1 MDGAVRRV
9 EGLTWWGA
17 VASVVIY
24 PLLHLLLVA
33 ALVTF
38 GQRAGGYPPQALAIA
53 VYGVLTVVGSGLAI
67 RLALRSQTP
76 EGRLLPLLALAIFLV
91 VALAGAF
98 FATPFLNG
106 LGLRTEYAPYL
117 DDDGAFALLNIGLA
131 MVVVILAL
139 VARWRR
145 LLVAALAAQGLALLA
160 NPGLIAVAVRYGLP
174 QDAHGLLALPLL
186 YLGAALALGWRPRAV
201 HLAWCAGLLTA
212 GALLSAGLLFGFSPN
227 LWAALRSGQAYIGAS
242 VPRQIV
248 VTAAFWP
255 FVLGLPYWAWR
266 LRRWAAGAPAG
277 LGKRWVVAGVG
288 LALVASMAL
297 VSWPYLGPAH
307 GLGDNW
313 LPEAGQTLGWINKTV
328 PAGAYGPAGEALAAL
343 KTLFP
348 WLVGAAAL
356 AWLALAAGRAARLGL
371 RGALRAIGL
380 PGGLALL
387 GLAMLWQVPL
397 LPFPF
402 LYVQPPLIH
411 GLAGALPQ
419 AIGQDGLTMWASV
432 AYGLLGLSL
441 IGLSAPLRDD
451 QSKRRGWLT
460 FVATLL
466 ALGAALILTAGLWAG
481 TVQSLRAQRLLT
493 LPEYRQAAQWR
504 LALSLPVN
512 AALALLGWAVV
523 AAGRRALTTA
533 GGPAALSPAALRRGL
548 VLAGGLAV
556 VGAFAFWQLTAM
568 PVAETSPRDG
578 ATGVPTNAPI
588 VVRLRP
594 GLRNWGP
601 GISAT
606 YADTGAYIRGT
617 SGGSAEGTTSFMPEG
632 GWRPLARVNVR
643 VSSPAGRRDVQFSFT
658 TAAGPAPGI
667 TPPGPLPMPAAPRE

>member
-1 MDGAVRRV
+1 MDRVVRRL
-9 EGLTWWGA
+9 EGLAWWGA
-17 VASVVIY
+17 VASIVTY

-38 GQRAGGYPPQALAIA
+38 GQRAGGYPLQALAIA
-53 VYGVLTVVGSGLAI
+53 AYGVLAVVGSGLAI
-67 RLALRSQTP
+67 HFALRGQAP
-76 EGRLLPLLALAIFLV
+76 EGRLLPLLALAVLLV

-117 DDDGAFALLNIGLA
+117 DDDGAFALLNVGLA
-131 MVVVILAL
+131 TWVVILAL
-139 VARWRR
+139 AARWRR
-145 LLVAALAAQGLALLA
+145 LLVAAPAAQGLALLT

-174 QDAHGLLALPLL
+174 QDAYALLALPLL
-186 YLGAALALGWRPRAV
+186 YLGAALALGWRPRALHV
-201 HLAWCAGLLTA
+201 AWCAGLLAA
-212 GALLSAGLLFGFSPN
+212 GALLSACLLFGFSPN

-242 VPRQIV
+242 VPRQTVI
-248 VTAAFWP
+248 TAAFWP
-255 FVLGLPYWAWR
+255 FVLGLPYWAWQ

-277 LGKRWVVAGVG
+277 LGKRWVAAGAG
-288 LALVASMAL
+288 LALVAGMAL
-297 VSWPYLGPAH
+297 LSWLYLGPAH

-313 LPEAGQTLGWINKTV
+313 LPEAGRTLGWINKTV
-328 PAGAYGPAGEALAAL
+328 PTGAYGPAGEALAAL

-348 WLVGAAAL
+348 WPAGATAL
-356 AWLALAAGRAARLGL
+356 AWLAVAAGKAACLGL
-371 RGALRAIGL
+371 RGVTRAIGF
-380 PGGLALL
+380 PGGLVLL
-387 GLAMLWQVPL
+387 GLAMLWQGPL
-397 LPFPF
+397 LPFPI
-402 LYVQPPLIH
+402 LCVQPPLIH
-411 GLAGALPQ
+411 GLASALPQ
-419 AIGQDGLTMWASV
+419 AIGQDGLTMWASM

-460 FVATLL
+460 LVATLL

-481 TVQSLRAQRLLT
+481 TVQSLRAQRLFT

-523 AAGRRALTTA
+523 AAGRRALTTVD
-533 GGPAALSPAALRRGL
+533 GPAALSPAALRRGL
-548 VLAGGLAV
+548 ALAGGLAV

-568 PVAETSPRDG
+568 PVADTSPRDS
-578 ATGVPTNAPI
+578 ASDVPTNAPI

-601 GISAT
+601 GINAT
-606 YADTGAYIRGT
+606 YADTGAYVRGT

-632 GWRPLARVNVR
+632 GWRPLTRVNVC
-643 VSSPAGRRDVQFSFT
+643 VSSPSGRRNFEFSFT
-658 TAAGPAPGI
+658 TGAGPAPDM
-667 TPPGPLPMPAAPRE
+667 TPPGPLPMPTAPRE

>member
-266 LRRWAAGAPAG
+266 LRRWTAGALAG
-277 LGKRWVVAGVG
+277 FGERWVVAGVG
-288 LALVASMAL
+288 LALVAGMAL
-297 VSWPYLGPAH
+297 LSWPYLGPAH

-328 PAGAYGPAGEALAAL
+328 PTGVYGPAGEALAAL
-343 KTLFP
+343 KTFFP
-348 WLVGAAAL
+348 WLVGATAL
-356 AWLALAAGRAARLGL
+356 ALLALAAGKAARLDL
-371 RGALRAIGL
+371 RGTLRAIGL
-380 PGGLALL
+380 PGGLVLL
-387 GLAMLWQVPL
+387 GLAMLWQGPL

-411 GLAGALPQ
+411 GLACALPQ
-419 AIGQDGLTMWASV
+419 AIGQDGLTMWASM

-441 IGLSAPLRDD
+441 VGLSAPLRDD
-451 QSKRRGWLT
+451 ESKRRGWLT

-466 ALGAALILTAGLWAG
+466 AIAAALILTAGLWAG
-481 TVQSLRAQRLLT
+481 TVQSLRAQRLFT

-548 VLAGGLAV
+548 ALAGGLAV
-556 VGAFAFWQLTAM
+556 VGALAFWQLTAM
-568 PVAETSPRDG
+568 PVAETSPRNG
-578 ATGVPTNAPI
+578 ASDVPTNAPI

-601 GISAT
+601 GINAT

-617 SGGSAEGTTSFMPEG
+617 SGGSVDGTASFMPEG

-643 VSSPAGRRDVQFSFT
+643 VSSPAGLRDVQFSFT
-658 TAAGPAPGI
+658 TAAGPAPDM
-667 TPPGPLPMPAAPRE
+667 TPPGPLPMPTAPRE